1 MVCLS
6 TLTFWLEAKSQYL
19 HLYGFSPV
27 CIIICLF
34 MLALI
39 PFEDPCTSLG
49 QNGQRNLYF
58 PLTKVLISIGEGVSK
73 GSTYKITKI
82 ISFIRVKTNKNKKCI

>member
-1 MVCLS
+1 
-6 TLTFWLEAKSQYL
+6 
-19 HLYGFSPV
+19 
-27 CIIICLF
+27 

-82 ISFIRVKTNKNKKCI
+82 ISFIRVKTNKNKRCIQSTLNRKHFLFEIQ

>member
-1 MVCLS
+1 
-6 TLTFWLEAKSQYL
+6 
-19 HLYGFSPV
+19 
-27 CIIICLF
+27 
-34 MLALI
+34 MLALII

-58 PLTKVLISIGEGVSK
+58 PPTKVLISIGEGVSK

-82 ISFIRVKTNKNKKCI
+82 IIFIRVKANKNKKMYIVNTKPLTFFI

>member
-58 PLTKVLISIGEGVSK
+58 PPTKVLISIGEGVSK
-73 GSTYKITKI
+73 GSTYKII
-82 ISFIRVKTNKNKKCI
+82 IFIRVKTNKSKKCI